1 MEKLLPSKTVTP
13 VNQNCGKCSEE
24 IDSPAFKC
32 EQCKLYIHVGCSS
45 LPSYS
50 AIKYFT
56 SRVHY
61 VCEKC
66 ESSVEKYDDL
76 VEWIES
82 LGIATDHQK
91 IISEDQTTKRPDNQI
106 TTESALKQLDV
117 VLEAVNEIRQKIH
130 HIIPIRESSV
140 AEKLMY
146 SDVVRSPPPDTVQHV
161 IVKPK
166 DSNQQPSKEA
176 VSAALKTVPITKITT
191 NNTGHLK
198 ITLPHLKAKSAALE
212 ALSASEDVASSHEV
226 APTPVNGFKVTVV
239 RVSPLVREVI
249 MQTSALYI
257 ENVRCR
263 TYDRPPEC
271 PSNLFISSLEEIRI
285 KLNAVSTWLPNI
297 IFTGDFNFPTIDWNS
312 ESVIGGGTEYRLQAG
327 SLMEFA
333 REFCL
338 QQFIELP
345 TRGENILDLFFT
357 NYEDIVQEYNVNSWR
372 ASDHRLIT
380 VKTSIMKYQADKSPS
395 DSGNIGFNALNLFS
409 PLTNWTAIR
418 NELRQVSWDSTE
430 GDQQPETLYE
440 EITRVCLVIC
450 THHSPKRRL
459 NKKKND
465 IPKDRRIIMRKRA
478 AVRKKFKDTK
488 SEHNKRLIE
497 ARLERMD
504 QELRESVRRQQ
515 QLTEKNAVVAIKT
528 NPKYFYTY
536 AKNNSKLK
544 TDVMAL
550 TDADGNLENDPPKL
564 CELFSQQF
572 AGVFNAPLRTMAIDD
587 SGSFFRSGATEH
599 QELSAE
605 SNAIDDQLCYLRT
618 NGITIPGEE
627 ASPCPG
633 SP

>member
-24 IDSPAFKC
+24 IDSPAFRC

-226 APTPVNGFKVTVV
+226 APVSKILPKITICSIPSDIADEDVKQCVMNKNPLVSDLIAAGETFEVLFSKTPVNGFKVTVV

-263 TYDRPPEC
+263 TYDRYWVNRCSRCQRFGHVKAVCRAPEPKCGHCAGTHLSPEC
-271 PSNLFISSLEEIRI
+271 LSTTVEKCCNCMASSRTEVGHKAFSTKCPEFI
-285 KLNAVSTWLPNI
+285 A
-297 IFTGDFNFPTIDWNS
+297 
-312 ESVIGGGTEYRLQAG
+312 
-327 SLMEFA
+327 A
-333 REFCL
+333 REAT
-338 QQFIELP
+338 IK
-345 TRGENILDLFFT
+345 
-357 NYEDIVQEYNVNSWR
+357 
-372 ASDHRLIT
+372 
-380 VKTSIMKYQADKSPS
+380 KTMTMS
-395 DSGNIGFNALNLFS
+395 
-409 PLTNWTAIR
+409 
-418 NELRQVSWDSTE
+418 
-430 GDQQPETLYE
+430 
-440 EITRVCLVIC
+440 
-450 THHSPKRRL
+450 
-459 NKKKND
+459 
-465 IPKDRRIIMRKRA
+465 
-478 AVRKKFKDTK
+478 
-488 SEHNKRLIE
+488 
-497 ARLERMD
+497 
-504 QELRESVRRQQ
+504 
-515 QLTEKNAVVAIKT
+515 
-528 NPKYFYTY
+528 
-536 AKNNSKLK
+536 
-544 TDVMAL
+544 DVM
-550 TDADGNLENDPPKL
+550 PK
-564 CELFSQQF
+564 
-572 AGVFNAPLRTMAIDD
+572 N
-587 SGSFFRSGATEH
+587 
-599 QELSAE
+599 
-605 SNAIDDQLCYLRT
+605 
-618 NGITIPGEE
+618 
-627 ASPCPG
+627 
-633 SP
+633 

>member
-1 MEKLLPSKTVTP
+1 
-13 VNQNCGKCSEE
+13 
-24 IDSPAFKC
+24 
-32 EQCKLYIHVGCSS
+32 
-45 LPSYS
+45 
-50 AIKYFT
+50 
-56 SRVHY
+56 
-61 VCEKC
+61 
-66 ESSVEKYDDL
+66 
-76 VEWIES
+76 
-82 LGIATDHQK
+82 
-91 IISEDQTTKRPDNQI
+91 
-106 TTESALKQLDV
+106 
-117 VLEAVNEIRQKIH
+117 
-130 HIIPIRESSV
+130 
-140 AEKLMY
+140 
-146 SDVVRSPPPDTVQHV
+146 
-161 IVKPK
+161 
-166 DSNQQPSKEA
+166 
-176 VSAALKTVPITKITT
+176 
-191 NNTGHLK
+191 
-198 ITLPHLKAKSAALE
+198 
-212 ALSASEDVASSHEV
+212 
-226 APTPVNGFKVTVV
+226 
-239 RVSPLVREVI
+239 
-249 MQTSALYI
+249 
-257 ENVRCR
+257 
-263 TYDRPPEC
+263 
-271 PSNLFISSLEEIRI
+271 
-285 KLNAVSTWLPNI
+285 
-297 IFTGDFNFPTIDWNS
+297 
-312 ESVIGGGTEYRLQAG
+312 
-327 SLMEFA
+327 MEFA

-515 QLTEKNAVVAIKT
+515 QLTEKNAVEAIKT